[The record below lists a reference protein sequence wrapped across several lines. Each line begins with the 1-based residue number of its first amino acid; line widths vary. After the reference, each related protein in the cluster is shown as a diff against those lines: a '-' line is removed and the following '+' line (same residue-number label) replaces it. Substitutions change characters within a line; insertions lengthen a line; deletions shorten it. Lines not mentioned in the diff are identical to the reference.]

1 MNVFTKRPAFVIA
14 LLAGLMAAALAFM
27 SSAATAENV
36 RADDAPKRLAT
47 AVFAGGCFWCVE
59 ADFDKVDGVIDTLS
73 GYTGGTTQHPT
84 YQQVTRGGT
93 GHYEAVKVTY
103 DPSRVSYDELARY
116 FIRTIDPL
124 DGTGQFCDKGES
136 YRTAFFT
143 ASESERRAAELVIEN
158 AGKQLGETIVT
169 PVLPAAQFWPAETS
183 HQDYYLKNPVRYSF
197 YRNACGRDERLRELW
212 GNVAAH

>member
-36 RADDAPKRLAT
+36 RAEDAPKRLAT

-59 ADFDKVDGVIDTLS
+59 ADFDKVDGVIETLS
-73 GYTGGTTQHPT
+73 GYTGGTTQRPT

-124 DGTGQFCDKGES
+124 DATGQFCDKGES

-143 ASESERRAAELVIEN
+143 ASESERNAAERVIEN
-158 AGKQLGETIVT
+158 AGKQLGQTIVT
-169 PVLPAAQFWPAETS
+169 PVLPAAQFWPAEAE

-212 GNVAAH
+212 GNTAAH

>member
-36 RADDAPKRLAT
+36 RAEDAPKRLAT

-59 ADFDKVDGVIDTLS
+59 ADFDKVDGVIETLS
-73 GYTGGTTQHPT
+73 GYTGGTTQRPT

-124 DGTGQFCDKGES
+124 DARGQFCDKGES

-158 AGKQLGETIVT
+158 AGKILGQTIAT
-169 PVLPAAQFWPAETS
+169 PVLPAAQFWPAEAE
-183 HQDYYLKNPVRYSF
+183 HQDYYMKNPVRYSF

-212 GNVAAH
+212 GNTAAH

>member
-14 LLAGLMAAALAFM
+14 LLAGLMAGALAFM

-36 RADDAPKRLAT
+36 RAEDAPKRLAT

-59 ADFDKVDGVIDTLS
+59 ADFDKVDGVIETLS
-73 GYTGGTTQHPT
+73 GYTGGTTRRPT

-124 DGTGQFCDKGES
+124 DATGQFCDKGES

-143 ASESERRAAELVIEN
+143 ASESERNAAERVIEN
-158 AGKQLGETIVT
+158 AGKQLGQTIVT
-169 PVLPAAQFWPAETS
+169 PVLPAAQFWPAEAE

-212 GNVAAH
+212 GNTAAH

>member
-36 RADDAPKRLAT
+36 RAEDAPKRLAT

-59 ADFDKVDGVIDTLS
+59 ADFDKVDGVIETLS
-73 GYTGGTTQHPT
+73 GYTGGTTRRPT

-124 DGTGQFCDKGES
+124 DATGQFCDKGES

-143 ASESERRAAELVIEN
+143 ASESERNAAERVIEN
-158 AGKQLGETIVT
+158 AGKQLGQTIVT
-169 PVLPAAQFWPAETS
+169 PVLPAAQFWLAEAE

-197 YRNACGRDERLRELW
+197 YRNACGRDDRLRELW
-212 GNVAAH
+212 GNTAAH